1 MANAFVATGA
11 KAFADG
17 GINWLS
23 DTIKA
28 ILADAS
34 FTPTYDSNGNIN
46 NAQFLSDVSSSQVG
60 SPSTISG
67 KTSTAG
73 ILGASDLSFSGV
85 SGNTVVRI
93 WVYKDT
99 GTPSTSQLILAYDSA
114 SGLPLDPIGGIVTV
128 AWDTGVTTGVAG
140 VAQI

>member
-1 MANAFVATGA
+1 MNAFVDTGA

-28 ILADAS
+28 FLADAS
-34 FTPTYDSNGNIN
+34 FTPTYDSAGNIN
-46 NAQFLSDVSSSQVG
+46 NAQFLSDVSSSMVG
-60 SPSTISG
+60 AAVTLTG

-73 ILGASDLSFSGV
+73 VISASNPSFPGV
-85 SGNTVVRI
+85 AGNTVVRL

-99 GTPSTSQLILAYDSA
+99 GSPSTSQLILAYDTA
-114 SGLPLDPIGGIVTV
+114 PGLPLDPIGGIVNV
-128 AWDTGVTTGVAG
+128 AWDTGVTTGVTG